1 MLANEVI
8 LNDLNILNT
17 HLIIIE
23 YTMVTGILILIDDFM
38 SLFNQHNLKF
48 DWISMYFYIFF

>member
-48 DWISMYFYIFF
+48 D